1 MKCVQ
6 ELSVL
11 DSKPNIDLSGQLS
24 TRLDPM
30 HLRLLSPPQLER
42 TTNLELCSILILLVI
57 SLSIYT
63 FYATLNTYLRS
74 VLLSLRLT
82 GPPSLPFLGN
92 CMLVTDKDCKIL
104 EETFS

>member
-1 MKCVQ
+1 M
-6 ELSVL
+6 
-11 DSKPNIDLSGQLS
+11 
-24 TRLDPM
+24 
-30 HLRLLSPPQLER
+30 
-42 TTNLELCSILILLVI
+42 ELCSILILLVI

>member
-1 MKCVQ
+1 
-6 ELSVL
+6 
-11 DSKPNIDLSGQLS
+11 
-24 TRLDPM
+24 M

-104 EETFS
+104 EETSFMKDTF